1 MGSQL
6 DLDQGGT
13 FRQYQK
19 VWLGPSIGWM
29 DFPVTAILLVN
40 AAGTF
45 AIQRATNFI
54 QLSVAAG
61 VVNINLPSSKAGVA
75 QALPGQS
82 VQTPTII
89 TDILGTAGAAATINV
104 NANGTEL
111 ISGLASVQL
120 ASPFGTLLLNPNLSA
135 GGWTLGQ

>member
-29 DFPVTAILLVN
+29 DFPVTAILSIT

-54 QLSVAAG
+54 QVSVAAG
-61 VVNINLPSSKAGVA
+61 IVNINLPSSKAGVA

-89 TDILGTAGAAATINV
+89 TDILGTAGGATTINV
-104 NANGTEL
+104 VPNGSEL

-120 ASPFGTLLLNPNLSA
+120 GAPYGTILLNPNLSA
-135 GGWTLGQ
+135 GGWALGQ